1 VAVIEDASCRDV
13 AMAALPTV
21 HELALRLSDEGEPR
35 ERIARVLGMEPEAVG
50 PLLEVAAAKLA
61 EILGCEGSL

>member
-1 VAVIEDASCRDV
+1 MTEDDSRRAA

-21 HELALRLSDEGEPR
+21 HALALRLSDEGEPR

-61 EILGCEGSL
+61 EILSREGSL

>member
-1 VAVIEDASCRDV
+1 
-13 AMAALPTV
+13 MAALPTV
-21 HELALRLSDEGEPR
+21 HALALRLSDEGEPR

-61 EILGCEGSL
+61 EILGREGSL